1 MADPFTLDDSL
12 ATGIGSPYPQSGLS
26 YERDIVPMQKRFF
39 QQVSNTRGI
48 RPDQANRMALDF
60 ASRMGQTYEM
70 SQKAAEVEQVAK
82 QRQLQYESTL
92 FALNREREKAARERN
107 MLQNLAP
114 LQKAFETASSNPELN
129 ADERTAEIGRI
140 AINNAGLLAT
150 NPAAATA
157 YEAARRRITDDK
169 KTKGTLRDYITA
181 GGDMDFLKKKVDV
194 NTLDWE
200 SELPPDTFI
209 SGVSEADRIKR
220 ELVLNS
226 QIAKSQISERNRRER
241 AMVSFIQSNAKM
253 WEPKGVYGE
262 EPKDAFAD
270 KNSEVAVKSALQI
283 FGGPQDQQML
293 ADPKAKPSQLHARAL
308 ELANNR
314 LLGLDREEQAISPV
328 RQNWNL
334 K

>member
-1 MADPFTLDDSL
+1 MADPFTLDDNL

-114 LQKAFETASSNPELN
+114 LQKELEIASSNPELD
-129 ADERTAEIGRI
+129 ADQRIAEVGRI
-140 AINNAGLLAT
+140 ALKNAGLLAT

-157 YEAARRRITDDK
+157 YEVARRRITEDK
-169 KTKGTLRDYITA
+169 KTKGTLRDYISA
-181 GGDMDFLKKKVDV
+181 GGDMDFLKKQVDV
-194 NTLDWE
+194 NALDWE
-200 SELPPDTFI
+200 TTIPPNTFV
-209 SGVSEADRIKR
+209 SGISEADRVKR
-220 ELVLNS
+220 ELVRNAEL
-226 QIAKSQISERNRRER
+226 AKSQISERNRRER
-241 AMVSFIQSNAKM
+241 SLISFVQSNAKL
-253 WEPKGVYGE
+253 WEPKSDYD

-270 KNSEVAVKSALQI
+270 KNSELAVKSALEV
-283 FGGPQDQQML
+283 FGGAQERQML
-293 ADPKAKPSQLHARAL
+293 ADPKVKPSQLVSRAL

-314 LLGLDREEQAISPV
+314 LIGIDREEQSISPV